1 MENKKAMRSML
12 IIAAI
17 AIILDQ
23 LTKIIVRKAVATRG
37 TIEVVKGWF
46 NITYAENTGMA
57 FGLLRGWNPA
67 FIVIS
72 LIAIG
77 FIFIY
82 YRKFRASKWMRVSL
96 SLLLGGAIG
105 NLIDRIVFS
114 HVTDFAQFRWWFI
127 RLRWWPSFNIA
138 DSCIVIGAAILVL
151 EMFERSEPV
160 DRVDQSEVIE
170 SPSLEDS

>member
-1 MENKKAMRSML
+1 MENKKDMRSML

-82 YRKFRASKWMRVSL
+82 YAGGRPLTSRIPVSL
-96 SLLLGGAIG
+96 LG
-105 NLIDRIVFS
+105 
-114 HVTDFAQFRWWFI
+114 Q
-127 RLRWWPSFNIA
+127 PY
-138 DSCIVIGAAILVL
+138 
-151 EMFERSEPV
+151 
-160 DRVDQSEVIE
+160 
-170 SPSLEDS
+170 